1 MSYITQ
7 ETCHFKLY
15 LLSKYNYMRK
25 MSQEPLLNEYIF
37 NIFAFNTTFIGDV
50 QYFFKKRGSMSG
62 TKPLE
67 GIKK

>member
-15 LLSKYNYMRK
+15 LLSKYNNMRK
-25 MSQEPLLNEYIF
+25 MSHEPLLNEYIF

-50 QYFFKKRGSMSG
+50 QYLKKGSMSG